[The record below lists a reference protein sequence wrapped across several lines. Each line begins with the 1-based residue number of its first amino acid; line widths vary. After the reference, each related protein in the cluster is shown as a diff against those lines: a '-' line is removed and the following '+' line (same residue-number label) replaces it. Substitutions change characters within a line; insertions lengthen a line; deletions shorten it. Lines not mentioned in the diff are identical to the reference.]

1 MKYLKMLKHFK
12 FAQAPADTQKKPKM
26 VESFSSIS
34 IPVSGFII
42 GINGGRSCNF
52 LVGKASNTNE
62 SSSAKTESDPL
73 AKLKQSKIKP
83 EKNRFFYGT
92 ITNSEFE

>member
-26 VESFSSIS
+26 VESFSSIA

-52 LVGKASNTNE
+52 LVGKASNSQACE
-62 SSSAKTESDPL
+62 SAKTEDEYQQNIE
-73 AKLKQSKIKP
+73 KYKRHLKKSMYISG
-83 EKNRFFYGT
+83 N
-92 ITNSEFE
+92 ITNSDF